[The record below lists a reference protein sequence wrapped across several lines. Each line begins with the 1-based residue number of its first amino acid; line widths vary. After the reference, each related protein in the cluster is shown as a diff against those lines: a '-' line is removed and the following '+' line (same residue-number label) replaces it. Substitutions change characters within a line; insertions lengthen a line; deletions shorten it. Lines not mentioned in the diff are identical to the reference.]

1 MALADLLL
9 LRSLIHSGGV
19 ELAGAAAA
27 AATTAAA
34 AGRPVAVAHRR
45 PGLGR
50 FAVGLHVA
58 ASSATTPTL
67 LHESA

>member
-34 AGRPVAVAHRR
+34 GRPVAVAHRR

-58 ASSATTPTL
+58 AGSASTL
-67 LHESA
+67 LHGIA

>member
-27 AATTAAA
+27 AAATAAAA

-58 ASSATTPTL
+58 AGSASTL
-67 LHESA
+67 LHGIV

>member
-27 AATTAAA
+27 AAATAAAA

-58 ASSATTPTL
+58 AGSASTL
-67 LHESA
+67 LHGLA

>member
-19 ELAGAAAA
+19 ELARAAAA

-34 AGRPVAVAHRR
+34 GRSVAVARRR

-50 FAVGLHVA
+50 FAVGLHVTA
-58 ASSATTPTL
+58 VSASTL
-67 LHESA
+67 LHGIA

>member
-27 AATTAAA
+27 AAATAAAA
-34 AGRPVAVAHRR
+34 AGRPVAVAHR
-45 PGLGR
+45 
-50 FAVGLHVA
+50 
-58 ASSATTPTL
+58 
-67 LHESA
+67 

>member
-27 AATTAAA
+27 AAATAAAAA

-58 ASSATTPTL
+58 AGSASTL
-67 LHESA
+67 LHGLA

>member
-1 MALADLLL
+1 MALANLLL

-27 AATTAAA
+27 AATTSA
-34 AGRPVAVAHRR
+34 AGRPEAVARRR

-58 ASSATTPTL
+58 AGSATTL
-67 LHESA
+67 LHGIA